1 MLFKR
6 LNHVIINVDVFLFQL
21 IVQICQQFL
30 EICLDVNEKVQIR
43 LSQIKNH
50 MFYFKRFLK

>member
-43 LSQIKNH
+43 LFQIKNH